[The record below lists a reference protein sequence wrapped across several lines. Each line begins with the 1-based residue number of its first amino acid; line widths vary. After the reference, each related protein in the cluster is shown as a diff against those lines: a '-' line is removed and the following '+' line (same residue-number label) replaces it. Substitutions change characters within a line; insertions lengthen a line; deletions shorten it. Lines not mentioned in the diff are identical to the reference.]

1 MEDKNKDTERRG
13 GEGGG
18 RGTLARPLLCPAL
31 VLLPKFSP
39 HSLTT

>member
-13 GEGGG
+13 GGEG